1 MIKEY
6 KEKLNAYKKNE
17 EIKQPKRE
25 SYYEYFDEKT
35 REKVRLVWKNNI
47 NSVVVPSSKWEV
59 GEIIRLQKFF

>member
-47 NSVVVPSSKWEV
+47 NSVVIPSSK
-59 GEIIRLQKFF
+59 